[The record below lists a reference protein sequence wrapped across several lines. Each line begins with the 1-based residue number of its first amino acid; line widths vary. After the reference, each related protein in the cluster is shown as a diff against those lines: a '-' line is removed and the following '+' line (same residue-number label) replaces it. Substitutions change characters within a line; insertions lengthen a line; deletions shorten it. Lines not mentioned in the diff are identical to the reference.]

1 MFSRFKPFGKVPP
14 TVLAPGLPE
23 HAQKAELYESAAI
36 AMRAHHSRNVLR
48 RRVLSDDPQMAA
60 VPIGCREGV
69 LVSPVGR
76 VRVTD
81 RGVRGLF
88 KLTAVPI
95 AR

>member
-1 MFSRFKPFGKVPP
+1 MLSRYKPFGKVPP
-14 TVLAPGLPE
+14 TVLDSRLAESANKG
-23 HAQKAELYESAAI
+23 ELYESAAV
-36 AMRAHHSRNVLR
+36 AMRHYGAKSVLR
-48 RRVLSDDPQMAA
+48 RRVLSDDPEMAA

-81 RGVRGLF
+81 QGVRGLF

-95 AR
+95 AA

>member
-1 MFSRFKPFGKVPP
+1 MISRFKPFGKVPP
-14 TVLAPGLPE
+14 TTLAPGLPE
-23 HAQKAELYESAAI
+23 HAQKGELYESAAV
-36 AMRAHHSRNVLR
+36 AMRTYRSRNVLR
-48 RRVLSDDPQMAA
+48 RRALSDDPEMAA

-81 RGVRGLF
+81 QGVQGLF
-88 KLTAVPI
+88 RLTAVPI